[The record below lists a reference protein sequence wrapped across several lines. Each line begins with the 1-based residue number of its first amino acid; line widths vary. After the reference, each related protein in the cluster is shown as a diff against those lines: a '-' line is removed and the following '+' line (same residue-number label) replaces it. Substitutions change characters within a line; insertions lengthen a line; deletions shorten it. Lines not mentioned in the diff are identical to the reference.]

1 MSRRSS
7 VQDAVRLLITRNPY
21 LYRGIRM
28 KVINYS
34 AVARF
39 IHTDVEN
46 LAGSRV
52 DPNTIVTAIM
62 RFSNEIETSEQ
73 FDRRS
78 FFRGVRLSLETSIV
92 VINVFVSEQNQSNL
106 LLSLSELQKKG
117 LSNKVHQFPWS
128 LRILTFT
135 ELLPETLEMLSG
147 YEYELIEGVAELKL
161 NLKSDDRRID
171 RIALLTDLLFR
182 NGVHLIN
189 AYYTQDEI
197 SLIIRDEDSSRA
209 IEAIRSMIS
218 RVNR

>member
-1 MSRRSS
+1 
-7 VQDAVRLLITRNPY
+7 
-21 LYRGIRM
+21 M

-46 LAGSRV
+46 LSGNRV

-62 RFSNEIETSEQ
+62 RFSNEIETTEQ
-73 FDRRS
+73 FERRS
-78 FFRGVRLSLETSIV
+78 FFRSVRLSLETNV
-92 VINVFVSEQNQSNL
+92 VIINVFVREQNQSNL
-106 LLSLSELQKKG
+106 MLLMSELQKKG

-128 LRILTFT
+128 LRILTFN
-135 ELLPETLEMLSG
+135 ELLPEILEVLSG
-147 YEYELIEGVAELKL
+147 YEYELIERVAELKL
-161 NLKSDDRRID
+161 SLKSDDRRID

-189 AYYTQDEI
+189 AYYTQEEI
-197 SLIIRDEDSSRA
+197 SLIILEEDSSRA

>member
-7 VQDAVRLLITRNPY
+7 VQDAVRVIITRNPY

-46 LAGSRV
+46 LAGNRV

-62 RFSNEIETSEQ
+62 RFSNEIETTEHLEQ
-73 FDRRS
+73 RS
-78 FFRGVRLSLETSIV
+78 FFRGIRLSLETSVV
-92 VINVFVSEQNQSNL
+92 VINVFVSELDQPNL
-106 LLSLSELQKKG
+106 MISLSELQKKG
-117 LSNKVHQFPWS
+117 LLIKAHQFSWS

-135 ELLPETLEMLSG
+135 EFLSKTLEALTG
-147 YEYELIEGVAELKL
+147 FNYELIDRVAELKL
-161 NLKSDDRRID
+161 NLKSDDQRID

-189 AYYTQDEI
+189 AFYTQDEI
-197 SLIIRDEDSSRA
+197 SLIIREEDSSRA